1 VNNPPN
7 GPPEP
12 GRPPA
17 AQDVVDQ
24 MLVLQPKLQRVL
36 ESSLP
41 VEVSLELGSVTFHQ
55 LEALACLPADGTTMR
70 QFASSVGISGA
81 AATALADRMIKQG
94 LAVRRDDPTDRRTV
108 WLAPT
113 ERAVGLLH
121 SFRTWQRTSMSNVL
135 GRLEPKQVAIFLEVL
150 KALVQPEAIH
160 E

>member
-7 GPPEP
+7 GRLEQ
-12 GRPPA
+12 GRSSA
-17 AQDVVDQ
+17 AQEVVDEV
-24 MLVLQPKLQRVL
+24 LVLQPKLQRVL

-41 VEVSLELGSVTFHQ
+41 AEVSRELGSVTFHQ

-70 QFASSVGISGA
+70 HFAGSVGISGA

-94 LAVRRDDPTDRRTV
+94 LAVRRDDPSDRRTV

-113 ERAVGLLH
+113 ERAVGLLR
-121 SFRTWQRTSMSNVL
+121 SFRAWQRTSMSNVL
-135 GRLEPKQVAIFLEVL
+135 GRLEPNQVATFLEVL
-150 KALVQPEAIH
+150 KALVQPEAKH